1 MNLSNNSII
10 TWSSGSVPS
19 NPSSRRARS
28 RYTRVGEDALID
40 NRWRVGRVI
49 GSGTYGMVYEAY
61 LDVSDSRVPYGRKFV
76 VKTEKTGHKTLRHEA
91 SVYRLLR
98 GVPGFPTLHFAGKH
112 GSENVLVMQKLG
124 MDLHSLLDSQGGLLT
139 AKDALLI
146 TYQLLRRLKALH
158 STGYVHSVL
167 HPGNVML
174 ASAEDLIDRNAES
187 VYLID
192 LGDAMPFLKRDGSH
206 LRKENTG
213 EIVGTLPFG
222 SVSMLKGY
230 TQSRRDDLESLVY
243 LMVYLYNGRLPWTG
257 EKDVDVIARRKREV
271 GNRELTRGFPLSAAS
286 FSAAIRAIRFD
297 QAPNYNKLF
306 DYLKKA
312 LASLRAR
319 PYDTFDWQIR
329 ALRERERQMRMSM
342 SDLDSSVYRWEKR
355 FLATPLSF
363 GFLVADENAQV
374 GALFLIGG
382 PIAILNYVNHT
393 SFQFETS
400 HIRLL
405 LQQLRTIPNTVP
417 LYKNW

>member
-1 MNLSNNSII
+1 MNLSNNSLIS
-10 TWSSGSVPS
+10 WSSGSIPS
-19 NPSSRRARS
+19 NPSSSRRARP

-40 NRWRVGRVI
+40 NRWRVGRMI
-49 GSGTYGMVYEAY
+49 GSGTYGTVYEAY
-61 LDVSDSRVPYGRKFV
+61 VDVPDSRVPYARNNFV
-76 VKTEKTGHKTLRHEA
+76 VKTEKPPYKTLRHEA

-112 GSENVLVMQKLG
+112 GSENVLVLQKLG
-124 MDLHSLLDSQGGLLT
+124 MDLHSLLHSQGGLLT

-146 TYQLLRRLKALH
+146 TYQLLHRLKALH
-158 STGYVHSVL
+158 SIGYVHSVL
-167 HPGNVML
+167 HPGNVMI
-174 ASAEDLIDRNAES
+174 ASAEHLENRNSES

-192 LGDAMPFLKRDGSH
+192 LGDATPFLKRDGSH
-206 LRKENTG
+206 MRKENTG

-243 LMVYLYNGRLPWTG
+243 LMVYLYNGRVPWTG

-271 GNRELTRGFPLSAAS
+271 GNRELTRGFPISAAS

-319 PYDTFDWQIR
+319 PYDVFDWQIR
-329 ALRERERQMRMSM
+329 AFRERERQLRMSM
-342 SDLDSSVYRWEKR
+342 SDLDSIVHR
-355 FLATPLSF
+355 
-363 GFLVADENAQV
+363 
-374 GALFLIGG
+374 
-382 PIAILNYVNHT
+382 
-393 SFQFETS
+393 
-400 HIRLL
+400 
-405 LQQLRTIPNTVP
+405 
-417 LYKNW
+417 